1 MKTSPSCWAGLLILA
16 WTLTPVL
23 SAETV
28 VLFGGTKTGDW
39 DTARD
44 PGRLSAE
51 FSRSELAALTDPPAL
66 RWQFVPKAAS
76 FNDLFLRKSVT
87 RPFSTVRVRLRNQ
100 GETFMLA
107 AKVGDA
113 RGAEWTTGR
122 LELRRSDDWRWIEFP
137 VEQWKPAPWSAVTT
151 RPMAFPLSYFTLIA
165 FDVRPGKTYEIQVSR
180 VEIVRPVPPVV
191 IVHQFTLPQNLVHG
205 QSYPVRL
212 RLQLDKLPT
221 IEGASLVF
229 LRDKSEAFRKTISLA
244 TPPNRWK
251 PGDVVEETFPV
262 SISEYAVGGPYN
274 VMLELGEAKVLW
286 KGQRMDEH
294 PYAVR
299 IQARIPG
306 QTTAAVRNH
315 NGAPTLFI
323 NGTPHN
329 GMAYAAY
336 EPSVSVFR
344 DFAQVGVNLFT
355 FSATPT
361 EAGYGLSKTTWT
373 APGTYDFSQL
383 DQRVMMV
390 LEANPQAYFFP
401 RLYLHA
407 PKWWSQQHP
416 QDLVLMDPGDGKPVP
431 FLHAGDKPAP
441 SWTSPTWRKDT
452 IEGLRRLIAH
462 IEASPYADRCIGYHI
477 ASGTTEEWM
486 MWGAE

>member
-76 FNDLFLRKSVT
+76 FNDLFAQIGDPPFFDRPGPAQKSGGDLYAGGQGGRCPRGGMDHRSFGIATQRRLAMDRVPG
-87 RPFSTVRVRLRNQ
+87 RAVEAGPMVRRHH
-100 GETFMLA
+100 A
-107 AKVGDA
+107 
-113 RGAEWTTGR
+113 
-122 LELRRSDDWRWIEFP
+122 
-137 VEQWKPAPWSAVTT
+137 
-151 RPMAFPLSYFTLIA
+151 PMAFPLSYFTLIA

-407 PKWWSQQHP
+407 PSGGVNSTP
-416 QDLVLMDPGDGKPVP
+416 R
-431 FLHAGDKPAP
+431 
-441 SWTSPTWRKDT
+441 TW
-452 IEGLRRLIAH
+452 
-462 IEASPYADRCIGYHI
+462 C
-477 ASGTTEEWM
+477 
-486 MWGAE
+486 